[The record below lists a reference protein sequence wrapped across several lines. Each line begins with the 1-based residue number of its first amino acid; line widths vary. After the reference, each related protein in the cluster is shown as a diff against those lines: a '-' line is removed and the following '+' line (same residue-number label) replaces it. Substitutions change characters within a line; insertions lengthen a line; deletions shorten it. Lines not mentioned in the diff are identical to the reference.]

1 MLISKTA
8 SRNVA
13 FKFKA
18 FRMNEFLMAMAN
30 QGQVKVRSFND
41 EGSDCQDDNDKQVY
55 DKIECSS

>member
-18 FRMNEFLMAMAN
+18 FRVNEFLMAN
-30 QGQVKVRSFND
+30 QGQVKSRNLME
-41 EGSDCQDDNDKQVY
+41 EGSDSKDDNDKQIY
-55 DKIECSS
+55 TRSS